1 MSCQSEL
8 FLHEPRWLKNVQGV
22 RHHMP
27 VSVQSW
33 VYEPYSLTARL
44 RSDYGNQVA
53 VKLLHQQWQTPF
65 LRERQILGQAE
76 QRFCFIREVLLH
88 VQNRPLILARTVIPR
103 HSVKVA
109 RSNLSRLGSRPLGEI
124 LFGSPSLERMDM
136 TVTLVKPQLW
146 TNSIRENTL
155 IEDSVWGRRTVYA
168 LDAQEILVS
177 EFFLSDIL

>member
-1 MSCQSEL
+1 MSSQSEL
-8 FLHEPRWLKNVQGV
+8 FIKEPSWLKNVPSV

-27 VSVQSW
+27 ISVQSW

-65 LRERQILGQAE
+65 LKERQILGQAE
-76 QRFCFIREVLLH
+76 HRFCFIREVLLH
-88 VQNRPLILARTVIPR
+88 VQNCPLILARTVIPR
-103 HSVKVA
+103 HSIKVA
-109 RSNLSRLGSRPLGEI
+109 HSNLSRLGARPLGEI
-124 LFGSPSLERMDM
+124 LFASPGLERMEM
-136 TVTLVKPQLW
+136 NVTVVKPQLW
-146 TNSIRENTL
+146 TTSIRENIL
-155 IEDSVWGRRTVYA
+155 IEEPVWGRRTVYA